1 MRKQERI
8 LVAGFDKVATL
19 ATIAT
24 MNTFTA
30 KEAKNNF
37 GRLLDE
43 ARQFPVFV
51 KKNGRHVAVVMS
63 AEEYEFLET
72 LSDAYWGKRALEA
85 EKEGFIGAE
94 KSEKLMKRM
103 LNAHD

>member
-1 MRKQERI
+1 M
-8 LVAGFDKVATL
+8 
-19 ATIAT
+19 AT

-43 ARQFPVFV
+43 ARRVPVFI
-51 KKNGRHVAVVMS
+51 KKNGRQVAVMMS

-72 LSDAYWGKRALEA
+72 LSDAYWGKRAIEA
-85 EKEGFIGAE
+85 GKQGFIGVK
-94 KSEKLMKRM
+94 KSEKLLKHM
-103 LNAHD
+103 LNARD